1 MKTNQKY
8 FSYELSSQPS
18 SMFDSSGFMR
28 AASKS
33 TLADAIWNL
42 GDCTT
47 EYTDTVY
54 SYVVDGGSLMHK
66 IPWKSGL
73 TFGEIC
79 KRYVDSVKCNGT
91 NSVVVVFDGYVSGP
105 DTKDAM
111 HLKRT
116 KGISGTKVT
125 FTETTPFRSKKE
137 TFLANNENK
146 QNFIEMLSKKMHSNG
161 IETKHAS
168 ADADVLIAKTAVES
182 SISHPTILLGEDTD
196 LLVLLLYYYN
206 FGSKN
211 LIFKPN
217 HDKKTKSKI
226 WDINKTK
233 VVLGQD
239 MCKVLPI
246 VHAISGCDTTSKLYG
261 VGKVATLKKFIDSP
275 TLKELG
281 EVFLKESLVEDVKN
295 AGEKVITFLYGGVPH
310 EGLDIL
316 RYKKFANRVLTC
328 KEVIQIHTLPPTT
341 ETATYHSLRTYFQV
355 QTWIGGE
362 EIDPCDFGWLIVN
375 GKLMPIK
382 TKRQPAPQRLLSI
395 IRCNCKTNCDTRRC
409 TCRKHGLECNI
420 SCGECRGQSCM
431 NSRHGDIDVEA
442 DELFSDSS

>member
-1 MKTNQKY
+1 
-8 FSYELSSQPS
+8 
-18 SMFDSSGFMR
+18 
-28 AASKS
+28 
-33 TLADAIWNL
+33 
-42 GDCTT
+42 
-47 EYTDTVY
+47 
-54 SYVVDGGSLMHK
+54 
-66 IPWKSGL
+66 
-73 TFGEIC
+73 
-79 KRYVDSVKCNGT
+79 
-91 NSVVVVFDGYVSGP
+91 
-105 DTKDAM
+105 M

-182 SISHPTILLGEDTD
+182 SISHPTILL
-196 LLVLLLYYYN
+196 
-206 FGSKN
+206 
-211 LIFKPN
+211 
-217 HDKKTKSKI
+217 
-226 WDINKTK
+226 
-233 VVLGQD
+233 
-239 MCKVLPI
+239 
-246 VHAISGCDTTSKLYG
+246 
-261 VGKVATLKKFIDSP
+261 
-275 TLKELG
+275 
-281 EVFLKESLVEDVKN
+281 ESLVEDVKN

>member
-1 MKTNQKY
+1 
-8 FSYELSSQPS
+8 
-18 SMFDSSGFMR
+18 
-28 AASKS
+28 
-33 TLADAIWNL
+33 
-42 GDCTT
+42 
-47 EYTDTVY
+47 
-54 SYVVDGGSLMHK
+54 
-66 IPWKSGL
+66 
-73 TFGEIC
+73 
-79 KRYVDSVKCNGT
+79 
-91 NSVVVVFDGYVSGP
+91 
-105 DTKDAM
+105 
-111 HLKRT
+111 
-116 KGISGTKVT
+116 
-125 FTETTPFRSKKE
+125 
-137 TFLANNENK
+137 
-146 QNFIEMLSKKMHSNG
+146 MHSNG

-246 VHAISGCDTTSKLYG
+246 IHAISGCDTTSKLYG

-275 TLKELG
+275 TLKEL
-281 EVFLKESLVEDVKN
+281 DVKN

-341 ETATYHSLRTYFQV
+341 ETATYHSLRAYFQV

-395 IRCNCKTNCDTRRC
+395 IRATARLIVILVAA
-409 TCRKHGLECNI
+409 H
-420 SCGECRGQSCM
+420 
-431 NSRHGDIDVEA
+431 VENTV
-442 DELFSDSS
+442 

>member
-1 MKTNQKY
+1 
-8 FSYELSSQPS
+8 
-18 SMFDSSGFMR
+18 
-28 AASKS
+28 
-33 TLADAIWNL
+33 
-42 GDCTT
+42 
-47 EYTDTVY
+47 
-54 SYVVDGGSLMHK
+54 
-66 IPWKSGL
+66 
-73 TFGEIC
+73 
-79 KRYVDSVKCNGT
+79 
-91 NSVVVVFDGYVSGP
+91 
-105 DTKDAM
+105 
-111 HLKRT
+111 
-116 KGISGTKVT
+116 
-125 FTETTPFRSKKE
+125 
-137 TFLANNENK
+137 
-146 QNFIEMLSKKMHSNG
+146 
-161 IETKHAS
+161 
-168 ADADVLIAKTAVES
+168 
-182 SISHPTILLGEDTD
+182 
-196 LLVLLLYYYN
+196 
-206 FGSKN
+206 
-211 LIFKPN
+211 
-217 HDKKTKSKI
+217 
-226 WDINKTK
+226 
-233 VVLGQD
+233 

-328 KEVIQIHTLPPTT
+328 KEVIQIHNLPPTT

>member
-1 MKTNQKY
+1 
-8 FSYELSSQPS
+8 
-18 SMFDSSGFMR
+18 
-28 AASKS
+28 
-33 TLADAIWNL
+33 
-42 GDCTT
+42 
-47 EYTDTVY
+47 
-54 SYVVDGGSLMHK
+54 
-66 IPWKSGL
+66 
-73 TFGEIC
+73 
-79 KRYVDSVKCNGT
+79 
-91 NSVVVVFDGYVSGP
+91 
-105 DTKDAM
+105 
-111 HLKRT
+111 
-116 KGISGTKVT
+116 
-125 FTETTPFRSKKE
+125 
-137 TFLANNENK
+137 
-146 QNFIEMLSKKMHSNG
+146 
-161 IETKHAS
+161 
-168 ADADVLIAKTAVES
+168 
-182 SISHPTILLGEDTD
+182 
-196 LLVLLLYYYN
+196 
-206 FGSKN
+206 
-211 LIFKPN
+211 
-217 HDKKTKSKI
+217 
-226 WDINKTK
+226 
-233 VVLGQD
+233 

-246 VHAISGCDTTSKLYG
+246 IHAISGCDTTSKLYG

-341 ETATYHSLRTYFQV
+341 ETAAYHSLRAYFQV